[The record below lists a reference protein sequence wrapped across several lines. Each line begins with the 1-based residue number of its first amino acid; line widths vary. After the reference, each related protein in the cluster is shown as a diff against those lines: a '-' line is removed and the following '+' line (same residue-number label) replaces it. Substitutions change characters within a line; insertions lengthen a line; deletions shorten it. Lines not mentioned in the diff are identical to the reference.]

1 MCTGISYESTDNQE
15 FFGRTQEYNLEYDYV
30 LAQFPRDYVVDI
42 SASKWKTKYS
52 VIGVSARID
61 HQLMPTV
68 LDGLNE
74 FGLACS
80 TQYFAEDNIYN
91 TMDEIIEEGKS
102 PVYAEQFIF
111 YILSMCKDIDDVKQI
126 LKSVAIPNSSIVQ
139 KTGLPQHFFIKDGSG
154 RSIVVEPSIAAEF
167 GFNVYE
173 NKIGV
178 MTNSPS
184 FDWQVTNLKNYTG
197 LTTKFQND
205 LQLNNT
211 TIKSL
216 GKSSGLIG
224 LPGDYTAPS
233 RFVKATTLLNFSE
246 KTDSN
251 NSINLGFHILSMSD
265 IPKGVVICA
274 DGTSEYTQYTSLYNQ
289 TKRELYIK
297 LYDNLDVQKI
307 TFSDEYAN
315 NSEPKIYEL
324 VKESH
329 YKELK

>member
-30 LAQFPRDYVVDI
+30 LAQFPRDYSVEI
-42 SASKWKTKYS
+42 SASNWQTKYS
-52 VIGVSARID
+52 VMGVSARMD

-68 LDGLNE
+68 LDGVNE
-74 FGLACS
+74 KGLACS
-80 TQYFAEDNIYN
+80 TQYFDEDNLYK
-91 TMDEIIEEGKS
+91 TMDEVIADGKR

-111 YILSMCKDIDDVKQI
+111 YILSMCEDIEDVKKV
-126 LKSVAIPNSSIVQ
+126 LKTVAIPNSSIVQ
-139 KTGLPQHFFIKDGSG
+139 KTGLPQHFFIKDSSG
-154 RSIVVEPSIAAEF
+154 KAIVVEPDASAEF
-167 GFNVYE
+167 CFNVY
-173 NKIGV
+173 NNNIGV

-184 FDWQVTNLKNYTG
+184 FDWQVTNLRNYTG
-197 LTTKFQND
+197 LTSKYQKN
-205 LQLNNT
+205 LRLNGT

-216 GKSSGLIG
+216 KKSSGLIG

-265 IPKGVVICA
+265 IPKGVVICD

-289 TKRELYIK
+289 TRRELYIK
-297 LYDNLDVQKI
+297 LYDNLNIQKI
-307 TFSDEYAN
+307 TFDDTYAKS
-315 NSEPKIYEL
+315 SEPKIYEL
-324 VKESH
+324 EKESH
-329 YKELK
+329 YEELK